1 MKAFQLIPAI
11 AEYADFKTYAQEA
24 GLGAEDLILT
34 NEYIYEPTISALDLG
49 CHTLFQEST
58 AWASRPT

>member
-11 AEYADFKTYAQEA
+11 AEYEDFKTYAQEA

-34 NEYIYEPTISALDLG
+34 NIFTSRQFPHWIWAAIP
-49 CHTLFQEST
+49 CFRKST